1 LAAGKTANSSLV
13 GLVMKTIAVKIWEI
27 RQELHIAV
35 DRQDAFIFPLEAHR
49 YPIYMI
55 MVDEFRIP
63 MESEIRWVWDDIG
76 QRVKLR

>member
-27 RQELHIAV
+27 RQEFRDAV
-35 DRQDAFIFPLEAHR
+35 NRQDTFIFPLEVYR

-55 MVDEFRIP
+55 MVGEVRTP
-63 MESEIRWVWDDIG
+63 VESAIQWVWDDIG